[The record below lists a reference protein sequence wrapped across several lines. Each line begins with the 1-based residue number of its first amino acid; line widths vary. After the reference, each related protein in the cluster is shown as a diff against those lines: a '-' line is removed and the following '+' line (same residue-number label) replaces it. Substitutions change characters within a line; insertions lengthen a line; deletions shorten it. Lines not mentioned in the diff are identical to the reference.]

1 MSSMSDS
8 SMVWNPRI
16 EEPSKPRPSSKMS
29 SLSSDTGMEKCCQRP
44 GMSMNRRSMILTPFS
59 FAIFNTSFGVIL
71 LPPCRL
77 SAGWGKPRAGG
88 ASVAPPAT
96 NHKCFARGPS
106 SGPRLS

>member
-1 MSSMSDS
+1 MIGSLTLQIRTMVGTAVNGSIWAVEGSGMSSMSDS

-44 GMSMNRRSMILTPFS
+44 GMSMKRRSMILTPFS

-71 LPPCRL
+71 LPP
-77 SAGWGKPRAGG
+77 
-88 ASVAPPAT
+88 
-96 NHKCFARGPS
+96 
-106 SGPRLS
+106 